1 MDQHELIEWV
11 HDHRDDLHAISA
23 RFGTDERVTRGL
35 ALMVLSGYS
44 DADVYVDLGHEILV
58 WDGQESPLR
67 DVPEVLAAVRRL
79 VTQA

>member
-1 MDQHELIEWV
+1 MPDHDLIEWV
-11 HDHRDDLHAISA
+11 HDHREDLDAIAA

-44 DADVYVDLGHEILV
+44 DADVYADLAHEVLV

-67 DVPEVLAAVRRL
+67 DVPEALAAVRRL
-79 VTQA
+79 VAQA